1 VCSAALAT
9 LCEDSAGDERPQA
22 GGLMALKERLDALKR
37 PGVTEAGGPERGLS
51 VIPGRQPSAEAPS
64 TPTPDESQKQVRG
77 SNTIANT
84 KAAIHSLLV
93 ERHADEIDIG
103 DREGVR
109 NLIASLTEEYVR
121 TASIALTR
129 LDYGHLLDA
138 LLDEVL
144 GLGPLQPL
152 LEDPAISEVMINHSR
167 QVFVERK
174 GRVMLSP
181 VVFESDAQLRQVI
194 DRVVSTVGRR
204 VDESSPMCDARL
216 RDGSRVNVVLPPL
229 ALDGPCMT
237 IRKFSREKLRPADL
251 LAMGSATEDMMRFL
265 EAAVRSRLSILVSG
279 GTSSGKTTLLN
290 IISGYIPADERI
302 VTIEDAAELQLRQK
316 HVIRLEA
323 RPPSIEGTGAIEIRD
338 LVRNALRMRPDRIV
352 VGECRGGE
360 ALDMLQAMNTGHE
373 GSMSTVH
380 ANSPQDAISRL
391 EAMVLM
397 AGTDLPSRAIQKQIG
412 SAIDVIIQTQRVRG
426 GARKIVSVC
435 EVTGLTNS
443 ETQTHELFQF
453 RQIGVDEEGNVEGF
467 HTATGNLSVHMDHFA
482 ERGETLPSTIFDPR
496 PSTARA
502 PA

>member
-1 VCSAALAT
+1 
-9 LCEDSAGDERPQA
+9 
-22 GGLMALKERLDALKR
+22 MALKERLDALKR
-37 PGVTEAGGPERGLS
+37 PVVTEAGGPERGLS
-51 VIPGRQPSAEAPS
+51 VIPGRQPEAEAPS
-64 TPTPDESQKQVRG
+64 TPTPDESQKQVREP
-77 SNTIANT
+77 NTIANT

-93 ERHADEIDIG
+93 ERHADKIDIG

-109 NLIASLTEEYVR
+109 NLIASLTEEYAR

-251 LAMGSATEDMMRFL
+251 LAMGSATADMMRFL

-435 EVTGLTNS
+435 EVTGLTNG

-496 PSTARA
+496 PSTAGA

>member
-1 VCSAALAT
+1 
-9 LCEDSAGDERPQA
+9 
-22 GGLMALKERLDALKR
+22 MALKDRLDSLKH
-37 PGVTEAGGPERGLS
+37 PAAPTAGEPELGLS
-51 VIPGRQPSAEAPS
+51 VISGTRGEAP
-64 TPTPDESQKQVRG
+64 PPPIESKAAADGPEPRQGRVG
-77 SNTIANT
+77 ALAAT
-84 KAAIHSLLV
+84 KAEIHALLV

-109 NLIASLTEEYVR
+109 TRIASVTDEYIR
-121 TASIALTR
+121 TSGIALNR
-129 LDYGHLLDA
+129 LDYGHLIDA

-152 LEDPAISEVMINHSR
+152 LEDAAISEVMINHAR
-167 QVFVERK
+167 QVFVERR

-181 VVFESDAQLRQVI
+181 VVFESDSQLRQVI
-194 DRVVSTVGRR
+194 DRVVSSVGRR

-216 RDGSRVNVVLPPL
+216 RDGSRVNVILPPL

-237 IRKFSREKLRPADL
+237 IRKFSRDKLRPADL
-251 LAMGSATEDMMRFL
+251 LASGSATADMMRFL

-290 IISGYIPADERI
+290 ILSSYIPVDERI
-302 VTIEDAAELQLRQK
+302 VTIEDAAELQLRQT

-323 RPPSIEGTGAIEIRD
+323 RPPNVEGKGAIEIRD
-338 LVRNALRMRPDRIV
+338 LVRNSLRMRPDRIL

-380 ANSPQDAISRL
+380 ANSPRDAISRL

-397 AGTDLPSRAIQKQIG
+397 AGTDLPSRAIQKQIA
-412 SAIDVIIQTQRVRG
+412 SAIDVIVQAQRVRG

-435 EVTGLTNS
+435 EVTGIANGET
-443 ETQTHELFQF
+443 ETQELFQF
-453 RQIGVDEEGNVEGF
+453 RPVGVDDDGNAHGF
-467 HTATGNLSVHMDHFA
+467 HTATGKHSVHLDHFA
-482 ERGETLPSTIFDPR
+482 ERGESLPAAMFEPVAQGFEG
-496 PSTARA
+496 PV
-502 PA
+502 